1 MESRYKQ
8 KYLKYK
14 AKYLNLKRSIGGGNS
29 DDKNNT
35 NNLQYTNVLTPAEEE
50 KHKQDELIK
59 KKEAIRIQR
68 EREMEQEMERE
79 REQRRLE
86 IKRQRELQIAEERT
100 KMEEDAKIE
109 QAKQLEIKNNLK
121 TKLETFKLKDE
132 DCTARF
138 RKGNCKKSIIEFNSY
153 IETEIDYVMNHEE
166 SPVSKQLLVIGHLN
180 KLIDIV
186 DKDKTKKII
195 GDYKDKRSRIKFYL
209 NPNLFFDILD
219 EIKKEI
225 LSL

>member
-1 MESRYKQ
+1 MELQYKQ

-14 AKYLNLKRSIGGGNS
+14 AKYLNLKQSIEGGSS
-29 DDKNNT
+29 DDKNNK
-35 NNLQYTNVLTPAEEE
+35 NNLQYTNVLTPAEKE

-59 KKEAIRIQR
+59 KTEDIRIQR
-68 EREMEQEMERE
+68 ERE

-86 IKRQRELQIAEERT
+86 IKRQRELQIAEERR

-153 IETEIDYVMNHEE
+153 IETEVDYVMNHEE
-166 SPVSKQLLVIGHLN
+166 SPVSKQLLVIGHLD
-180 KLIDIV
+180 KLIDVV
-186 DKDKTKKII
+186 DKDKTKKLI

-209 NPNLFFDILD
+209 NPDLFFDILD
-219 EIKKEI
+219 EIKKQI

>member
-1 MESRYKQ
+1 MESQYKQ

-14 AKYLNLKRSIGGGNS
+14 AKYLNLKQSIEGGSSSNNN
-29 DDKNNT
+29 DK
-35 NNLQYTNVLTPAEEE
+35 NNLQYTNVLTPAEKE
-50 KHKQDELIK
+50 KRERDELIK
-59 KKEAIRIQR
+59 QDEVIRIQR
-68 EREMEQEMERE
+68 EKEMEIE

-86 IKRQRELQIAEERT
+86 IKRQRELQIAEERK

-109 QAKQLEIKNNLK
+109 QAKQLELKNNLK

-166 SPVSKQLLVIGHLN
+166 SPVSKQLLVIGHLD
-180 KLIDIV
+180 KLIDVV

-219 EIKKEI
+219 EIKKQI